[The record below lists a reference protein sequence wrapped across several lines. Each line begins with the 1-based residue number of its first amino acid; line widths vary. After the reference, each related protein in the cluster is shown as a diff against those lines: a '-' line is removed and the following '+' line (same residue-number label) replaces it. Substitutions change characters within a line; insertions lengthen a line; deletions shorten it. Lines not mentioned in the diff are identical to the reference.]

1 MAKKIK
7 QSKKKAKKK
16 VVKKVAKKVATKA
29 ATRVALGAVPIVGPA
44 AVALSV
50 IASQMK
56 PGSALSNFLN
66 KSKNKN
72 LGKSMQSGPK
82 QRRKL
87 KPKDV
92 PAMSPGPKKRR
103 KIGDQKA
110 AERREAARG
119 KVGPKRNVV
128 KDKKGGVVRG
138 QKSGKAVTFGGK
150 SAFQKRMEERKAG
163 GGR

>member
-72 LGKSMQSGPK
+72 LGKSMSSGPK
-82 QRRKL
+82 KKRKL
-87 KPKDV
+87 GSRS
-92 PAMSPGPKKRR
+92 MSSGPKKKR

-128 KDKKGGVVRG
+128 EDKKGSAVRD
-138 QKSGKAVTFGGK
+138 KSGKAIKFGKGTA
-150 SAFQKRMEERKAG
+150 AFKKMMEKRGNR
-163 GGR
+163 

>member
-29 ATRVALGAVPIVGPA
+29 ASRVALGAVPIVGPA

-128 KDKKGGVVRG
+128 KDKKGGAVRD
-138 QKSGKAVTFGGK
+138 KSGKAITFGGK

>member
-128 KDKKGGVVRG
+128 KDKKGSAVRD
-138 QKSGKAVTFGGK
+138 KSGKAIKFGKGT
-150 SAFQKRMEERKAG
+150 AAYKRMMEKRG
-163 GGR
+163 NR